1 MVGSFDRLAV
11 LEPGAGPD
19 QRDQVRAVDRRQRP
33 SAACSSLNTSL
44 NTIASPV
51 SRVPGPLVT
60 LVRALTGAKALS
72 MGLVV
77 RRCSQCSA
85 G

>member
-1 MVGSFDRLAV
+1 MLLVWLGSLHQLAPV
-11 LEPGAGPD
+11 KSGPA
-19 QRDQVRAVDRRQRP
+19 RTRATRCGPLTARQRP
-33 SAACSSLNTSL
+33 SAASSSL
-44 NTIASPV
+44 NTIARPASV
-51 SRVPGPLVT
+51 LPGPLVT
-60 LVRALTGAKALS
+60 LVLARTGEKLLS